1 MSALAWRSV
10 DGSFS
15 HSRSALVTDPYQS
28 ALASSMSA
36 KSAYLYLLSAHF
48 APPHCEEKFFPSMAR
63 CIRLL
68 RGDNFI
74 SALWTDL
81 LLTLP
86 GKSRTASFIPL
97 IALSHLVMLA
107 TLTAFVVPL
116 RLPLTCSLIVLWLR
130 ASLVGFNLSC
140 FYPVSCFVV
149 SSCPFWFLFL

>member
-1 MSALAWRSV
+1 
-10 DGSFS
+10 
-15 HSRSALVTDPYQS
+15 
-28 ALASSMSA
+28 
-36 KSAYLYLLSAHF
+36 
-48 APPHCEEKFFPSMAR
+48 MAR

-116 RLPLTCSLIVLWLR
+116 RLPLTCSLIVLWIR
-130 ASLVGFNLSC
+130 AYLVGFNLSC

-149 SSCPFWFLFL
+149 SCPFWFLFLWALCGPSCLCLFAESGQVLFVDSSKRPSFSLCLSWSCPFDGGHKGES